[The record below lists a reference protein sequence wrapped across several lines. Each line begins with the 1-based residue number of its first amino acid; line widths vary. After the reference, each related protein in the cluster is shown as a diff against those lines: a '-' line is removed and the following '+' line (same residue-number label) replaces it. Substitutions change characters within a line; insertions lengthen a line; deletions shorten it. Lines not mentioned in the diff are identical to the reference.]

1 MRISDWSSD
10 VCSSDL
16 VHRLLCEAHGAL
28 AVGDLAQEVA
38 DEQRHVLAPFGQARQ
53 VDREDGETVEE
64 VLAETAMADRLVDV
78 EMGGGNDAAV
88 ERDLAAPAAAL
99 DGAFIETTKHI
110 HLHVCRLVA
119 APAQEKG

>member
-78 EMGGGNDAAV
+78 AMGGGNDAAV
-88 ERDLAAPAAAL
+88 DRDLDARAEESRRGEECVSTCRSGRAA
-99 DGAFIETTKHI
+99 E
-110 HLHVCRLVA
+110 
-119 APAQEKG
+119 Q

>member
-1 MRISDWSSD
+1 MGDEA
-10 VCSSDL
+10 

-64 VLAETAMADRLVDV
+64 VLAETEMADRHVDV
-78 EMGGGNDAAV
+78 ARGGGNEAAV
-88 ERDLAAPAAAL
+88 DIDMAAPAAAL
-99 DGAFIETTKHI
+99 DGASPEPQKE
-110 HLHVCRLVA
+110 VPQPV
-119 APAQEKG
+119 

>member
-1 MRISDWSSD
+1 MGDEA
-10 VCSSDL
+10 

-78 EMGGGNDAAV
+78 AMRSEEHTSELQSLMRISYAV
-88 ERDLAAPAAAL
+88 FCL
-99 DGAFIETTKHI
+99 KKKKN
-110 HLHVCRLVA
+110 
-119 APAQEKG
+119 AQMKSI